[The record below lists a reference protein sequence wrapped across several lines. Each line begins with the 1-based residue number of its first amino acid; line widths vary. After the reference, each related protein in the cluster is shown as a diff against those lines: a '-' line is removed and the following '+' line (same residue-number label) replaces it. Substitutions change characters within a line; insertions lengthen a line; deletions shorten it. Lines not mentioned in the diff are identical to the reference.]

1 MNLKEQMKN
10 KYFWLSIGSTFIM
23 LLQLFGVEVP
33 SNYQEAINLI
43 LGLLVTLGILNN
55 NNTEGLGQ

>member
-1 MNLKEQMKN
+1 
-10 KYFWLSIGSTFIM
+10 M